1 MNQISL
7 QTRASGFLP
16 LLSCLK
22 HLALFPAVSQIQYHS
37 VRAEYLSGRT
47 QVAKPLAAGLT
58 APTTSTRAK
67 VRSRL
72 SAAAISAER
81 RKSAGNKLASTA
93 AEVPHQMGI
102 EKRTESIRQIL
113 TKPKSQPSKP
123 HLSKGSFGKPTTKE
137 IVSTPL
143 NFSESDK

>member
-16 LLSCLK
+16 LLSCHK

-58 APTTSTRAK
+58 VPTTSARVKA
-67 VRSRL
+67 RPRL

-102 EKRTESIRQIL
+102 EKRRESIRQIS
-113 TKPKSQPSKP
+113 KSQPSKP
-123 HLSKGSFGKPTTKE
+123 HLSKDLGNLQPKRSSVRP
-137 IVSTPL
+137 
-143 NFSESDK
+143 